1 MKTKISYY
9 VALSVVTLGAM
20 AAVVLS
26 NNGSQ
31 GDNNFKN
38 NGEVIYLNKQNLVG
52 EAVGEST
59 LKFDSSKMFAFYDKT
74 KDSKESLRFAVAVK
88 GEIDSINYTRAA
100 IDERYGEQVE
110 SITKVYRG
118 LEVEGN
124 TFYYDGAT
132 LTTNESAQGK
142 YYWAVYNI
150 NYDNTVTDKI
160 VGSDEVIKFAL
171 TINGNETVS
180 LSSSLESAKLGGR
193 DGSETNPYLIYSQ
206 VGWNKYVEDANANA
220 KNFSKKYIS
229 LVTSSI
235 TSKTMIKEFY
245 GNFDGHNNKINAQ
258 IKVEVSNKVGTALFS
273 ANRGGII
280 ENLVVEGSVEGII
293 NTAGIAGINDGTIR
307 NCVNYASIVNNGSR
321 AGGITAYSRQGS
333 SVINCENNGK
343 ITGQSVNSNGSN
355 ITKMRGVGGIVGVL
369 ENSTTNDINIKV
381 ENCHNKASI
390 NNNYQA
396 VGGIVGLILS
406 TNNNAATAI
415 TGQLTIKDCT
425 NSGEIS
431 SGKSFAG
438 GILGVADN
446 KNIVIDNCHNL
457 EGGVV
462 TGTFF
467 VGGIAGVFGYS
478 KSISDLKDNA
488 IISNCSNAATIIA
501 TTEHSSG
508 GYRVGG
514 ITGMAWGTQINGCK
528 NSADVK
534 GADQLADKNKNTGND
549 DKLYIGHLVGFKTSN
564 AKIDGK

>member
-26 NNGSQ
+26 NNGSHS
-31 GDNNFKN
+31 DNNFKN

-52 EAVGEST
+52 EAVKDSA
-59 LKFDSSKMFAFYDKT
+59 LKFESSKMFAFYDKT

-88 GEIDSINYTRAA
+88 GEIDSINYTRGA
-100 IDERYGEQVE
+100 IDGSYGEQVE

-124 TFYYDGAT
+124 KFYYDGET
-132 LTTNESAQGK
+132 LTTNESARGK
-142 YYWAVYNI
+142 YYWAVFNI
-150 NYDNTVTDKI
+150 TYADTVSVTKED
-160 VGSDEVIKFAL
+160 VVSMEF
-171 TINGNETVS
+171 TINGNKPIP
-180 LSSSLESAKLGGR
+180 LSSSLEGAKLGGG

-206 VGWNKYVEDANANA
+206 TGWNKYVKDANANA

-258 IKVEVSNKVGTALFS
+258 IKESSSNNKIGTGLFS

-333 SVINCENNGK
+333 GIIDCENKGV
-343 ITGQSVNSNGSN
+343 ITGQSVNNAGSN
-355 ITKMRGVGGIVGVL
+355 INSMRGVGGIVGVL
-369 ENSTTNDINIKV
+369 ENGTTNAIKIRV
-381 ENCHNKASI
+381 ENCHNKAQVD
-390 NNNYQA
+390 NNYQA

-406 TNNNAATAI
+406 KDNKTAI

-425 NSGEIS
+425 NSGKIT

-446 KNIVIDNCHNL
+446 ENIVIDNCQNL
-457 EGGVV
+457 ESGVV

-467 VGGIAGVFGYS
+467 VGGIAGAFGYS
-478 KSISDLKDNA
+478 ANISDLKKNT
-488 IISNCSNAATIIA
+488 IISNCSNAANITA
-501 TTEHSSG
+501 TAEHTSG

-514 ITGMAWGTQINGCK
+514 ITGMAYGTAVKSCTNSGTITGGDNEVLAPNGT
-528 NSADVK
+528 ST
-534 GADQLADKNKNTGND
+534 NKYVGT
-549 DKLYIGHLVGFKTSN
+549 LVGFKT
-564 AKIDGK
+564 GKVTIE

>member
-26 NNGSQ
+26 NNGNHD
-31 GDNNFKN
+31 DNNIGKN
-38 NGEVIYLNKQNLVG
+38 DEVIYLNKQNLIG
-52 EAVGEST
+52 EAVEDT
-59 LKFDSSKMFAFYDKT
+59 PLKFESSKMFAFYDKT

-100 IDERYGEQVE
+100 IDGSYGEQVG

-132 LTTNESAQGK
+132 LTTNKSVQGK
-142 YYWAVYNI
+142 YYWAVFNI
-150 NYDNTVTDKI
+150 IYADTISVKEDD
-160 VGSDEVIKFAL
+160 VVSVEL
-171 TINGNETVS
+171 TINGETTIFS
-180 LSSSLESAKLGGR
+180 SSSLTQSKFGGG

-206 VGWNKYVEDANANA
+206 AGWDKYVEDANANA

-235 TSKTMIKEFY
+235 KSQTMIKEFY
-245 GNFDGHNNKINAQ
+245 GNFDGHNNKINVQ

-280 ENLVVEGSVEGII
+280 ENLVVGGKVEGII
-293 NTAGIAGINDGTIR
+293 NIAGIAGINDGTIR
-307 NCVNYASIVNNGSR
+307 NCVNYANIVNNGSR

-333 SVINCENNGK
+333 SVMNCENNGK

>member
-26 NNGSQ
+26 NNGSHS
-31 GDNNFKN
+31 DNNFKN
-38 NGEVIYLNKQNLVG
+38 NDEVIYLNKQNLIG
-52 EAVGEST
+52 EKVEDSA
-59 LKFDSSKMFAFYDKT
+59 LKFESSKMFAFYDKT

-100 IDERYGEQVE
+100 IDGSYGEQVE

-118 LEVEGN
+118 LKVEGN
-124 TFYYDGAT
+124 TFYYDGET
-132 LTTNESAQGK
+132 LTTNESAQEK

-160 VGSDEVIKFAL
+160 VGSDEVIKFTL
-171 TINGNETVS
+171 TINGNEQVS
-180 LSSSLESAKLGGR
+180 LSSSLEGAKLGGG
-193 DGSETNPYLIYSQ
+193 DGSETKPYLIYSQ
-206 VGWNKYVEDANANA
+206 AGWDKYVKDANANA
-220 KNFSKKYIS
+220 ENFSKKYIS
-229 LVTSSI
+229 LVASSI

-258 IKVEVSNKVGTALFS
+258 IKESSTNNKIGTGLFS

-293 NTAGIAGINDGTIR
+293 NTAGIAGINDRTIR

-321 AGGITAYSRQGS
+321 AGGITAYSRKGS
-333 SVINCENNGK
+333 SVINCENNGV
-343 ITGQSVNSNGSN
+343 ITGQSVNNAGSN
-355 ITKMRGVGGIVGVL
+355 INSMRGVGGIVGVI
-369 ENSTTNDINIKV
+369 ENNTTNKINIKL
-381 ENCHNKASI
+381 ENCHNKAQVD
-390 NNNYQA
+390 NNYQA

-406 TNNNAATAI
+406 KDNKTAI
-415 TGQLTIKDCT
+415 TGQFAIKDCT
-425 NSGEIS
+425 NSGKIT

-457 EGGVV
+457 ESGVV

-467 VGGIAGVFGYS
+467 VGGIAGAFGYS
-478 KSISDLKDNA
+478 ANISDLKDNA

-501 TTEHSSG
+501 TTEHAKG

-514 ITGMAWGTQINGCK
+514 ITGMAWGTQINECK

-534 GADQLADKNKNTGND
+534 GADQLADKNKDTGND
-549 DKLYIGHLVGFKTSN
+549 DKLYIGHLVGYKTGT
-564 AKIDGK
+564 AKIDGE